1 MKHYVTKRN
10 DDLFGFN
17 FFDNLF
23 DDFFAP
29 TIYKKRFSDMR
40 TDVRETNNAYELSVD
55 MPGFDKSDIKL
66 SLSDGYLNI
75 QASRE
80 EKQED
85 EKNYVK
91 RERNLTCSRSYFV
104 GYDVTEEDV
113 KAKYENG
120 TLNINVP
127 KKQSKEISV
136 KNIEIE

>member
-1 MKHYVTKRN
+1 MKNYVTKRN

-29 TIYKKRFSDMR
+29 TVYKKRFSDMR
-40 TDVRETNNAYELSVD
+40 TDVRETENAYELSVD

-66 SLSDGYLNI
+66 SLNDGYLNI

-85 EKNYVK
+85 ERNYVK
-91 RERNLTCSRSYFV
+91 RERSLTCSRSYFV

-127 KKQSKEISV
+127 KKQSKEIPV